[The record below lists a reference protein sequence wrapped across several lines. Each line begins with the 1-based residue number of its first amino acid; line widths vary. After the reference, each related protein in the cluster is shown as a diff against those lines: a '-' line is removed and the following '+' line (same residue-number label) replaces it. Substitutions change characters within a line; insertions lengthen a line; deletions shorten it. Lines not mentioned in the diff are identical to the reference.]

1 MDGYAKSVLADCL
14 FFSHMNTYSLYVFI
28 LKYCLTY
35 AKDKTMMTY
44 EANIPNREECQTCSL
59 TFAYK
64 EINLLYEIAVLLT
77 STTDIS
83 ESVEKA
89 MRRLKQHGYLERCAL
104 FRKKED
110 ADELELLNSID
121 LEPYQKKMATYRFG
135 EGATGLAAKSR
146 EPIVIENI
154 HNNINYLNKMGNIS
168 TQMVSYVAV
177 PLLQDEEVIGVI
189 SANIGKNSPLNF
201 DEIVRM
207 LTIVGS
213 LFVGALKVQQ
223 TITKE
228 KESLSELKTYYK
240 EEMQKDYNFENIVG
254 RSTRMQQ
261 VFGMINTVA
270 PTDATILIRGETGT
284 GKELIATAIHN
295 LSRRQNGPFI
305 KLNCAAISETL
316 LESELFGH
324 EKGAFTDAREM
335 RKGRFELADGGTL
348 FLDEIGDITPSLQ
361 VKLLRILQEQ
371 EFERVGGTKTIKTN
385 VRLVA
390 ATNRNLEEMVRKG
403 EFREDLFYRLNVI
416 PINLPPLRER
426 YEDVKLLIEHYLHRF
441 MKEHRKN
448 MHFTK
453 GAMELLLDYPWPGNI
468 RELQNTMERIVLICP
483 DGEIQ
488 PEMLAHVLPF
498 NYQKLYMQPQT
509 VQSEVIMAPHHLS
522 TPAYEAPSA
531 AAPMTKKSLQEL
543 EKDSIIQ
550 ALIDSHGIQT
560 KAARALGMS
569 ARQIGYK
576 IKLYGIEV

>member
-1 MDGYAKSVLADCL
+1 
-14 FFSHMNTYSLYVFI
+14 
-28 LKYCLTY
+28 
-35 AKDKTMMTY
+35 MMTFD
-44 EANIPNREECQTCSL
+44 ANIPNKEECQTCTL

-64 EINLLYEIAVLLT
+64 EINILYEIAVMLN
-77 STTDIS
+77 SSTDIH
-83 ESVEKA
+83 ESIEKA

-110 ADELELLNSID
+110 ADELELLSSID
-121 LEPYQKKMATYRFG
+121 LEPYQKKMASYRFG

-177 PLLQDEEVIGVI
+177 PLLQDEAVIGVI

-223 TITKE
+223 TFTKE

-240 EEMQKDYNFENIVG
+240 EEMQKEYKFENIVG
-254 RSTRMQQ
+254 KSTRMQQ
-261 VFGMINTVA
+261 VFSMINTVA

-284 GKELIATAIHN
+284 GKELIATAVHN

-348 FLDEIGDITPSLQ
+348 FLDEIGDITPALQ

-441 MKEHRKN
+441 MKEHRKT

-453 GAMELLLDYPWPGNI
+453 QAMELLLDYPWPGNI

-488 PEMLAHVLPF
+488 PEMLSHVLPF
-498 NYQKLYMQPQT
+498 NYQRIYMQN
-509 VQSEVIMAPHHLS
+509 
-522 TPAYEAPSA
+522 EAPA
-531 AAPMTKKSLQEL
+531 AAPAPMVHHEPIPAPMSNHSAPASSTPVTRKSLQEL
-543 EKDSIIQ
+543 EKESIIQ

-576 IKLYGIEV
+576 IKQYGIEL

>member
-1 MDGYAKSVLADCL
+1 
-14 FFSHMNTYSLYVFI
+14 
-28 LKYCLTY
+28 
-35 AKDKTMMTY
+35 MMTY
-44 EANIPNREECQTCSL
+44 ETNIPDREECQTCAL

-64 EINLLYEIAVLLT
+64 EINLLYEVAVMLT
-77 STTDIS
+77 SASDIN
-83 ESVEKA
+83 ENIEKA
-89 MRRLKQHGYLERCAL
+89 MRRLKQHGYVERCAL

-110 ADELELLNSID
+110 ANELELLNSID
-121 LEPYQKKMATYRFG
+121 LEPYQKKMASYRFG

-223 TITKE
+223 KIIQE
-228 KESLSELKTYYK
+228 KESISELKTYYQ
-240 EEMQKDYNFENIVG
+240 EEMQKDYKFANIIG
-254 RSTRMQQ
+254 RSTKMKQ
-261 VFGMINTVA
+261 VFGMIDTVA

-284 GKELIATAIHN
+284 GKELIATAVHN
-295 LSRRQNGPFI
+295 QSRRQNGPFI

-371 EFERVGGTKTIKTN
+371 EFERVGGNKTIKTN

-390 ATNRNLEEMVRKG
+390 ATNRNLEEMVHKG

-416 PINLPPLRER
+416 PILLPPLRER

-453 GAMELLLDYPWPGNI
+453 AAIELLLNYPWPGNI

-483 DGEIQ
+483 NGEIR
-488 PEMLAHVLPF
+488 PEMLNHVMPF
-498 NYQKLYMQPQT
+498 NYQKSYLET
-509 VQSEVIMAPHHLS
+509 TASIATQSSMVDLV
-522 TPAYEAPSA
+522 PSHSVEPTIA
-531 AAPMTKKSLQEL
+531 SSGLITKKSLQEL
-543 EKDSIIQ
+543 EKESILQ

-560 KAARALGMS
+560 KAARILGIT

-576 IKLYGIEV
+576 IKQYDIEL

>member
-1 MDGYAKSVLADCL
+1 
-14 FFSHMNTYSLYVFI
+14 
-28 LKYCLTY
+28 
-35 AKDKTMMTY
+35 MMTY
-44 EANIPNREECQTCSL
+44 DANIPDREECRTCAL

-64 EINLLYEIAVLLT
+64 EINLLYEVAVMLT
-77 STTDIS
+77 STTEITMS
-83 ESVEKA
+83 IEKA

-110 ADELELLNSID
+110 VEELELLASID
-121 LEPYQKKMATYRFG
+121 LEPYQKKVATYRFG

-177 PLLQDEEVIGVI
+177 PLFQDDEVIGVI
-189 SANIGKNSPLNF
+189 SANIGKSSPLNF

-213 LFVGALKVQQ
+213 LFVGSLKAQQ

-228 KESLSELKTYYK
+228 KESLTELKTYYK
-240 EEMQKDYNFENIVG
+240 EEMQKDYKFENIVG

-284 GKELIATAIHN
+284 GKELIATAVHN

-371 EFERVGGTKTIKTN
+371 EFERVGGNKTIKTN

-426 YEDVKLLIEHYLHRF
+426 YEDVKLLIEHYLNRF

-448 MHFTK
+448 MHISK
-453 GAMELLLDYPWPGNI
+453 PAMELLLDYPWPGNI

-488 PEMLAHVLPF
+488 PEMLSHVLPF
-498 NYQKLYMQPQT
+498 NYQKLYMQPETLVQT
-509 VQSEVIMAPHHLS
+509 QPIPTAIN
-522 TPAYEAPSA
+522 PSA
-531 AAPMTKKSLQEL
+531 MPTSLPTTSGPVTRKSLQEL
-543 EKDSIIQ
+543 EKESIIQ

-576 IKLYGIEV
+576 IRQYEINL

>member
-1 MDGYAKSVLADCL
+1 MK
-14 FFSHMNTYSLYVFI
+14 F
-28 LKYCLTY
+28 
-35 AKDKTMMTY
+35 
-44 EANIPNREECQTCSL
+44 EPNIPDRPECQTCSL

-64 EINLLYEIAVLLT
+64 EITMLYETALAL
-77 STTDIS
+77 SGSSDIDS
-83 ESVEKA
+83 CIEKT

-104 FRKKED
+104 FKKKED
-110 ADELELLNSID
+110 VDELELYSSID
-121 LEPYQKKMATYRFG
+121 LEPHQKKMATYKFG
-135 EGATGLAAKSR
+135 EGATGLAASSQ

-154 HNNINYLNKMGNIS
+154 HNNINYLNKMGHIS
-168 TQMVSYVAV
+168 THMVSYVAV
-177 PLLQDEEVIGVI
+177 PLLKDDELFGVI
-189 SANIGKNSPLNF
+189 SANIGKNNPLNF

-213 LFVGALKVQQ
+213 LFVGALKVHQ
-223 TITKE
+223 TIIKE
-228 KESLSELKTYYK
+228 KETLTELKTYYK
-240 EEMQKDYNFENIVG
+240 EEIQKEYKFENIVG
-254 RSTRMQQ
+254 RSTKMQH
-261 VFGMINTVA
+261 VFSMINTVA
-270 PTDATILIRGETGT
+270 PTDATILVRGETGT
-284 GKELIATAIHN
+284 GKELIATAVHN
-295 LSRRQNGPFI
+295 LSRRKNGPLI

-426 YEDVKLLIEHYLHRF
+426 YEDVKLLTEHYLNRF

-448 MHFTK
+448 MHISK

-483 DGEIQ
+483 DGEVM
-488 PEMLAHVLPF
+488 PEMLSHVLPF
-498 NYQKLYMQPQT
+498 NYQKLYMQPSEPT
-509 VQSEVIMAPHHLS
+509 VPH
-522 TPAYEAPSA
+522 PASQPTASA
-531 AAPMTKKSLQEL
+531 GSSSNESHANGPITKKSLQEL
-543 EKDSIIQ
+543 ERESIVQ
-550 ALIDSHGIQT
+550 ALIEAHGIQA
-560 KAARALGMS
+560 KAARALGMTP
-569 ARQIGYK
+569 RQIGYK
-576 IKLYGIEV
+576 IKQFGIEL

>member
-1 MDGYAKSVLADCL
+1 
-14 FFSHMNTYSLYVFI
+14 
-28 LKYCLTY
+28 
-35 AKDKTMMTY
+35 MMTY
-44 EANIPNREECQTCSL
+44 DPKIPDREECRTCPL

-64 EINLLYEIAVLLT
+64 EINLLYEIAVALT
-77 STTDIS
+77 GATDTFG
-83 ESVEKA
+83 SVEKS
-89 MRRLKQHGYLERCAL
+89 MRRLKQQGYLERCAL

-110 ADELELLNSID
+110 ADELELLISID

-135 EGATGLAAKSR
+135 EGATGLAASSR

-154 HNNINYLNKMGNIS
+154 HNNINYLNKMGSIS

-189 SANIGKNSPLNF
+189 SANMGKNSPLDF

-228 KESLSELKTYYK
+228 KESLSELKTYYQ
-240 EEMQKDYNFENIVG
+240 EEMQKEYKFENIVG

-261 VFGMINTVA
+261 VFSMINTVA

-348 FLDEIGDITPSLQ
+348 FLDEIGDITPALQ

-426 YEDVKLLIEHYLHRF
+426 YEDVKLLIEHYLRRF

-448 MHFTK
+448 MHFSK
-453 GAMELLLDYPWPGNI
+453 GALEQLLDYPWPGNI
-468 RELQNTMERIVLICP
+468 RELQNMMERIVLICP
-483 DGEIQ
+483 EGEIEPQ
-488 PEMLAHVLPF
+488 MLNHVMPF
-498 NYQKLYMQPQT
+498 NYQKLYMQP
-509 VQSEVIMAPHHLS
+509 SDAAPVPQNIPAEPAVVHSAPLQPS
-522 TPAYEAPSA
+522 TPI
-531 AAPMTKKSLQEL
+531 TKKSLQEL
-543 EKDSIIQ
+543 ERESIVQ
-550 ALIDSHGIQT
+550 ALVDSHGIQT
-560 KAARALGMS
+560 KAARALGMT

-576 IKLYGIEV
+576 IKQYGIDI

>member
-1 MDGYAKSVLADCL
+1 
-14 FFSHMNTYSLYVFI
+14 
-28 LKYCLTY
+28 
-35 AKDKTMMTY
+35 MMTY

-77 STTDIS
+77 STTEIN

-177 PLLQDEEVIGVI
+177 PLLQEDEVIGVI

-348 FLDEIGDITPSLQ
+348 FLDEIGDITPALQ

-498 NYQKLYMQPQT
+498 NYQKLYMQNEPAP
-509 VQSEVIMAPHHLS
+509 SPMAPMPHVPTHS
-522 TPAYEAPSA
+522 YESHTSS
-531 AAPMTKKSLQEL
+531 APMTKKTLQEL
-543 EKDSIIQ
+543 EKESIIQ

-576 IKLYGIEV
+576 IKQYGIEV

>member
-1 MDGYAKSVLADCL
+1 M
-14 FFSHMNTYSLYVFI
+14 TYS
-28 LKYCLTY
+28 
-35 AKDKTMMTY
+35 AK
-44 EANIPNREECQTCSL
+44 IPDREECQTCVL

-64 EINLLYEIAVLLT
+64 EINLLYEIALMLT
-77 STTDIS
+77 STLDIH
-83 ESVEKA
+83 ESIEKS
-89 MRRLKQHGYLERCAL
+89 MRRLKQHGYLERCAI
-104 FRKKED
+104 FKKKED
-110 ADELELLNSID
+110 ADELELLASID
-121 LEPYQKKMATYRFG
+121 LESYQIKMATYRFG

-154 HNNINYLNKMGNIS
+154 HNNINYLNKMGNIT

-189 SANIGKNSPLNF
+189 SANLGKNSPLDF

-213 LFVGALKVQQ
+213 LFVGSMKAQQ
-223 TITKE
+223 TLAKE

-240 EEMQKDYNFENIVG
+240 EELQRDYKFENIIG
-254 RSTRMQQ
+254 RSTKMQQ
-261 VFGMINTVA
+261 VFSMINTVA

-284 GKELIATAIHN
+284 GKELIATAVHN

-324 EKGAFTDAREM
+324 EKGAFTDAKEM

-371 EFERVGGTKTIKTN
+371 EFERVGGNKTVKTN

-390 ATNRNLEEMVRKG
+390 ATNRNLEEMVGKG

-416 PINLPPLRER
+416 PLTLPPLRER
-426 YEDVKLLIEHYLHRF
+426 YEDVKLLIEHYLIRF
-441 MKEHRKN
+441 MKEHRKS
-448 MHFTK
+448 MHFSK
-453 GAMELLLDYPWPGNI
+453 AAMELLLEYPWPGNI

-483 DGEIQ
+483 EGELQ
-488 PEMLAHVLPF
+488 PEMLNHVLPF
-498 NYQKLYMQPQT
+498 NYQKLYMPLEPAPMTQPLT
-509 VQSEVIMAPHHLS
+509 VPS
-522 TPAYEAPSA
+522 TPPQDVIPS
-531 AAPMTKKSLQEL
+531 APMTKKTLHEMEREAIL
-543 EKDSIIQ
+543 Q
-550 ALIDSHGIQT
+550 ALIDSNGVQT
-560 KAARALGMS
+560 KAARLLGMT

-576 IKLYGIEV
+576 IKQYAIEF

>member
-1 MDGYAKSVLADCL
+1 
-14 FFSHMNTYSLYVFI
+14 
-28 LKYCLTY
+28 
-35 AKDKTMMTY
+35 MMTY

-77 STTDIS
+77 STTEIN

-177 PLLQDEEVIGVI
+177 PLLQDDEVIGVI

-295 LSRRQNGPFI
+295 LSRRQSGPFI

-348 FLDEIGDITPSLQ
+348 FLDEIGDITPALQ

-498 NYQKLYMQPQT
+498 NYQKLYMQNEP
-509 VQSEVIMAPHHLS
+509 
-522 TPAYEAPSA
+522 APSYIA
-531 AAPMTKKSLQEL
+531 PMPQSPTHSYESHTSSAPMTKKTLQEL
-543 EKDSIIQ
+543 EKESIIQ

-576 IKLYGIEV
+576 IKQYGIEV

>member
-1 MDGYAKSVLADCL
+1 M
-14 FFSHMNTYSLYVFI
+14 TYSP
-28 LKYCLTY
+28 
-35 AKDKTMMTY
+35 
-44 EANIPNREECQTCSL
+44 NIPNRQECQTCPL

-64 EINLLYEIAVLLT
+64 EINLLYEIAVILT
-77 STTDIS
+77 STVDIH
-83 ESVEKA
+83 ESIEKS
-89 MRRLKQHGYLERCAL
+89 MRKLKQNGYLERCAL
-104 FRKKED
+104 FKKKED
-110 ADELELLNSID
+110 VHELELLISID
-121 LEPYQKKMATYRFG
+121 LELHQKKMASYRFG
-135 EGATGLAAKSR
+135 EGATGLAASSR

-154 HNNINYLNKMGNIS
+154 HNNINYLNKMGHIT
-168 TQMVSYVAV
+168 TQMVSYIAV

-189 SANIGKNSPLNF
+189 SANIGKNSPLDF

-207 LTIVGS
+207 LTIVGT
-213 LFVGALKVQQ
+213 LFVGSMKVQQ

-228 KESLSELKTYYK
+228 KESLTQLKTYYQ
-240 EEMQKDYNFENIVG
+240 EEMQKEYKFENIVG
-254 RSTRMQQ
+254 KSTKMQH

-284 GKELIATAIHN
+284 GKELIATAVHN

-371 EFERVGGTKTIKTN
+371 EFERVGGNKTIKTN

-390 ATNRNLEEMVRKG
+390 ATNRNLEDMVRKG

-416 PINLPPLRER
+416 PLNLPPLRER
-426 YEDVKLLIEHYLHRF
+426 YEDVKLLIEHYLGRF

-453 GAMELLLDYPWPGNI
+453 GAMEVLLEYPWPGNI

-483 DGEIQ
+483 NGELQ
-488 PEMLAHVLPF
+488 PEMLNHVLPF
-498 NYQKLYMQPQT
+498 NYQKLYMPPEVPMVVSPSVYITPPAPQPSQD
-509 VQSEVIMAPHHLS
+509 SGS
-522 TPAYEAPSA
+522 
-531 AAPMTKKSLQEL
+531 PMTKKSLLEL
-543 EKDSIIQ
+543 EKESIVQ
-550 ALIDSHGIQT
+550 ALMDSHGIQT
-560 KAARALGMS
+560 KAARLLGMT

-576 IKLYGIEV
+576 IRQYKIEI

>member
-1 MDGYAKSVLADCL
+1 MMNYDAK
-14 FFSHMNTYSLYVFI
+14 
-28 LKYCLTY
+28 
-35 AKDKTMMTY
+35 
-44 EANIPNREECQTCSL
+44 IPDREECRTCPL

-64 EINLLYEIAVLLT
+64 EINLLYEIAVALT
-77 STTDIS
+77 STTDVH
-83 ESVEKA
+83 ESVEKS

-104 FRKKED
+104 FRKKEE
-110 ADELELLNSID
+110 ADELELLISID
-121 LEPYQKKMATYRFG
+121 LEPYQKKMASYRFG
-135 EGATGLAAKSR
+135 EGATGLAAASR

-189 SANIGKNSPLNF
+189 SANIGKSSPLNF

-240 EEMQKDYNFENIVG
+240 EELQKEYKFENIVG

-261 VFGMINTVA
+261 VFSMINTVA

-295 LSRRQNGPFI
+295 LSRRHNGPFI

-348 FLDEIGDITPSLQ
+348 FLDEIGDITPALQ

-371 EFERVGGTKTIKTN
+371 EFERVGGNKTIKTN

-488 PEMLAHVLPF
+488 PEMLSHVLPF
-498 NYQKLYMQPQT
+498 NYQKLYMQSEPVQT
-509 VQSEVIMAPHHLS
+509 QVIPAPIN
-522 TPAYEAPSA
+522 PAPVPAPASSG
-531 AAPMTKKSLQEL
+531 PVTRKSLQEL
-543 EKDSIIQ
+543 EKESIIQ

-576 IKLYGIEV
+576 IKQYGIEI

>member
-1 MDGYAKSVLADCL
+1 
-14 FFSHMNTYSLYVFI
+14 
-28 LKYCLTY
+28 
-35 AKDKTMMTY
+35 MMTY
-44 EANIPNREECQTCSL
+44 EANIPNREECHTCAL

-64 EINLLYEIAVLLT
+64 EINLLYDIAVMLT
-77 STTDIS
+77 STTEIL

-89 MRRLKQHGYLERCAL
+89 MRKLKQHGYLERCAL
-104 FRKKED
+104 FRKKDD

-177 PLLQDEEVIGVI
+177 PLLQEDEVIGVI

-213 LFVGALKVQQ
+213 LFVGALKAQQ

-240 EEMQKDYNFENIVG
+240 EELQKDYKFENIVG

-284 GKELIATAIHN
+284 GKELIATAVHN

-348 FLDEIGDITPSLQ
+348 FLDEIGDITPALQ

-371 EFERVGGTKTIKTN
+371 EFERVGGNKTIKTN

-441 MKEHRKN
+441 MKEHRKT

-453 GAMELLLDYPWPGNI
+453 EAMELLLDYPWPGNI

-498 NYQKLYMQPQT
+498 NYQKLYMQSEPAPTPQ
-509 VQSEVIMAPHHLS
+509 
-522 TPAYEAPSA
+522 PAYISQPAPTPHAEVHSGG
-531 AAPMTKKSLQEL
+531 PMTKKSLQEL
-543 EKDSIIQ
+543 ERESILQ

-560 KAARALGMS
+560 KAARLLGMT

-576 IKLYGIEV
+576 IKQYGIEI

>member
-1 MDGYAKSVLADCL
+1 
-14 FFSHMNTYSLYVFI
+14 
-28 LKYCLTY
+28 
-35 AKDKTMMTY
+35 MMTF
-44 EANIPNREECQTCSL
+44 EANIPNREECQTCAL

-64 EINLLYEIAVLLT
+64 EINLLYEIAVILT
-77 STTDIS
+77 STVDINDS
-83 ESVEKA
+83 IEKS
-89 MRRLKQHGYLERCAL
+89 MRKLKQNGYLERCAI
-104 FRKKED
+104 FKKKED
-110 ADELELLNSID
+110 IDELELVNSID
-121 LEPYQKKMATYRFG
+121 LEPYQKKNATYRFG

-177 PLLQDEEVIGVI
+177 PLLQDEEIIAVI

-207 LTIVGS
+207 LTIVGT
-213 LFVGALKVQQ
+213 LFIGSMKVQQ
-223 TITKE
+223 TIVKE
-228 KESLSELKTYYK
+228 KESLSDLKTYYK
-240 EEMQKDYNFENIVG
+240 EESQKEYKFENIVG
-254 RSTRMQQ
+254 KSTKMQH
-261 VFGMINTVA
+261 VFNLINTVA
-270 PTDATILIRGETGT
+270 PSDATILIRGETGT
-284 GKELIATAIHN
+284 GKELIATAVHN

-371 EFERVGGTKTIKTN
+371 EFERVGGSKTIKTN

-426 YEDVKLLIEHYLHRF
+426 YEDVKLLTEHYLHRF

-448 MHFTK
+448 MHISK
-453 GAMELLLDYPWPGNI
+453 PAMELLLDYPWPGNI

-483 DGEIQ
+483 DGEIL
-488 PEMLAHVLPF
+488 PEMLSHVLPF
-498 NYQKLYMQPQT
+498 NYQRLYMQP
-509 VQSEVIMAPHHLS
+509 EVATPPPPTYAS
-522 TPAYEAPSA
+522 TPAPLPPQESG
-531 AAPMTKKSLQEL
+531 APMTKKNLLEL
-543 EKDSIIQ
+543 EKESIIQ
-550 ALIDSHGIQT
+550 ALIDSHGIQS
-560 KAARALGMS
+560 KAARLLGMT

-576 IKLYGIEV
+576 IKQYGIEF

>member
-1 MDGYAKSVLADCL
+1 
-14 FFSHMNTYSLYVFI
+14 
-28 LKYCLTY
+28 
-35 AKDKTMMTY
+35 MMTY

-77 STTDIS
+77 STTEIN

-177 PLLQDEEVIGVI
+177 PLLQEDEVIGVI

-348 FLDEIGDITPSLQ
+348 FLDEIGDITPALQ

-498 NYQKLYMQPQT
+498 NYQKLYMQNEP
-509 VQSEVIMAPHHLS
+509 
-522 TPAYEAPSA
+522 APSYIA
-531 AAPMTKKSLQEL
+531 PMPQSPTHNYESHTSSAPMTKKTLQEL
-543 EKDSIIQ
+543 EKESIIQ

-576 IKLYGIEV
+576 IKQYGIEV